1 MRRAGWSFWNF
12 FEKRPQPAEAENASV
27 GAIVRLLKSR
37 HGNADEQKDEEE
49 KDEELPPRR
58 NDDFRNPRRR

>member
-1 MRRAGWSFWNF
+1 MRKLGSAFWNF

-37 HGNADEQKDEEE
+37 RGKAEEE
-49 KDEELPPRR
+49 EVVPSSRTDDLRDSRPR
-58 NDDFRNPRRR
+58 